1 MSRFVSESIPNHR
14 RGISPKENV
23 KRALY
28 REDAQYRYTLTL
40 VTCILVPQSSM
51 SEIPLK
57 ADANLLPDPITSER
71 TGI

>member
-28 REDAQYRYTLTL
+28 REDAQYRYTLT
-40 VTCILVPQSSM
+40 CILVPQSSM